1 MTNYF
6 YKETVNIPYEKTVI
20 EKRAPTDDSIRLF
33 GEIQDKA
40 YKSILG
46 TINVQ
51 NNLLN
56 VAAILYIDPFTRNAI
71 CEYRLLLN
79 NKEING
85 KLTIEEPYLKLYS
98 YEYKMTIFK
107 AIVEDASKDIAVEI
121 IKSFEEQD
129 ILWL

>member
-1 MTNYF
+1 M
-6 YKETVNIPYEKTVI
+6 
-20 EKRAPTDDSIRLF
+20 F

-56 VAAILYIDPFTRNAI
+56 VTAILYLNPLTRDAI

-85 KLTIEEPYLKLYS
+85 KLTIEDPYLKRDS

-107 AIVEDASKDIAVEI
+107 TIVEDASKDIAVEI
-121 IKSFEEQD
+121 IKSFEKQD

>member
-1 MTNYF
+1 MNTYF
-6 YKETVNIPYEKTVI
+6 YKETVNTPYEKTVI

-56 VAAILYIDPFTRNAI
+56 VTAILYLNPLTRDAI

-85 KLTIEEPYLKLYS
+85 KLTIEDPYLKRDS

-107 AIVEDASKDIAVEI
+107 TIVEDASKDIAVEI
-121 IKSFEEQD
+121 IKSFEEQG